1 MKPFI
6 SNLINWVF
14 FIVIAGL
21 SFILVSDTPVLSLLG
36 YTLNKMQIQWI
47 EFALF
52 GAFSFKL
59 RCSLLHYAKR
69 VVNFIKS

>member
-1 MKPFI
+1 MKSFF
-6 SNLINWVF
+6 SNLINWIF
-14 FIVIAGL
+14 FIVIAAL
-21 SFILVSDTPVLSLLG
+21 SFILVSDTPAISLFG
-36 YTLNKMQIQWI
+36 CTLNKMQIQWL

-59 RCSLLHYAKR
+59 RRSLLHYAKR